1 MRWQD
6 LESSAGYDKKHILA
20 PFFEPQSVAVIGS
33 FREGTFGGYVV
44 VKNLLNAGFAGKVY
58 PVNPSYKEVL
68 NMKVY
73 PSIRDVPEKIDLVL
87 IMIGCRSVPQVM
99 RECAQKGVP
108 AVVVI
113 ADGFAERDEE
123 GARLQKEI
131 VEIARQAGMRI
142 IGPNTAGIAN
152 AANGLNPCPYEAGY
166 SEIKKGP
173 VAICSQTGVTN
184 PQAFPYPDL
193 QYGVSKICDFGNK
206 CDVDECDMLEYLGS
220 DPATEVISMYLENIK
235 NGRRFLEVCKRVTS
249 KKPLLILKSGRTKE
263 GARASSSHTGSL
275 AVDDQVFDTAC
286 SQAGVIRLEKLSELF
301 ELPKVFACQPPPK
314 GNRLGIV
321 SFTGGVGVL
330 ATDEAAKYGLSVTT
344 LTPKTAEV
352 LNGLFPALGKIPVDI
367 GPLTAY
373 VGDFMSIYPQ
383 ILNAVMADDNVDCLF
398 NVIWADPTGAT
409 LKGYGQTYTELKRSY
424 RKPVVTWIY
433 TPSLVAAANL
443 TRQLENLGFPVYAE
457 LETAIKALSAV
468 CKYTTDKERPNAAA
482 PLHTLNKA
490 RE

>member
-1 MRWQD
+1 MPWQE
-6 LESSAGYDKKHILA
+6 LEDSAGYDNKHELA
-20 PFFEPQSVAVIGS
+20 PFFEPRNVAVVGS

-44 VKNLLNAGFAGKVY
+44 VKNLLNAGFTGNIY
-58 PVNPSYKEVL
+58 LVNPSYKEVL

-87 IMIGCRSVPQVM
+87 IMIGCKSVPQVM

-152 AANGLNPCPYEAGY
+152 ATNGLNPCPYEAGY

-220 DPATEVISMYLENIK
+220 DPATKVISMYLESIK
-235 NGRRFLEVCKRVTS
+235 DGRRFLEVSKRVAS
-249 KKPLLILKSGRTKE
+249 KKPLLILKCGRTSE
-263 GARASSSHTGSL
+263 GARASASHTGSL
-275 AVDDQVFDTAC
+275 AVDDRVFNAAC
-286 SQAGVIRLEKLSELF
+286 SHAGIIRLEKLSDLF
-301 ELPKVFACQPPPK
+301 ELPKVFACQPPPR

-344 LTPKTAEV
+344 LAPKTAEV
-352 LNGLFPALGKIPVDI
+352 LNVLFPGMGKIPVDI
-367 GPLTAY
+367 GPLVAY
-373 VGDFMSIYPQ
+373 VGDFMSVYPQ
-383 ILNAVMADDNVDCLF
+383 ILNAVMADDNIDCLF

-409 LKGYGQTYTELKRSY
+409 LKGYVQTYTEMKRNY
-424 RKPVVTWIY
+424 QKPVVTWIY
-433 TPSLVAAANL
+433 SPSLVETAKL
-443 TRQLENLGFPVYAE
+443 TQHLENLGFPVYTE

-468 CKYTTDKERPNAAA
+468 CRYTMIKEG
-482 PLHTLNKA
+482 
-490 RE
+490 